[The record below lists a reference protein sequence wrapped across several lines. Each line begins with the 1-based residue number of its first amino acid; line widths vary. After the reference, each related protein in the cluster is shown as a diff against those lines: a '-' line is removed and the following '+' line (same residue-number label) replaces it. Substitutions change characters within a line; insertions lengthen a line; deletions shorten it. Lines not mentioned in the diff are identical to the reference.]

1 MNTNSQTRI
10 KDGWKRFISGQS
22 ADGYVRDEILR
33 SWERCKSLGSDYNL
47 TVPYKL
53 TDKESIQN
61 KLRNNALL
69 LEVSVPAI
77 QYLYDFLQGAPLF
90 VAVSDAEG
98 YLIGV
103 YGDTSR
109 IDPSYDITYTLWSEK
124 SMGTNPIGTSLAEDR
139 AVTTS
144 GFEHYSRFPHKF
156 SGAGTTIHDADG
168 KVIGAI
174 SITNFLQE
182 PNPHALALIVMT
194 AYSIE
199 KQLRLKESN
208 KNIETAYEHVNIIIN
223 SIIEGIILLNQQG
236 NISLVNNALLKQ
248 LNVPP
253 SRLLG
258 RPITEFVTDKLLVQ
272 AIESNAPFTDFITKL
287 NIGKAKYPC
296 VISKRVVGDS
306 HQNEN
311 VLIINEFSRFSNIAS
326 KISSSQVENSFDTII
341 GSSPAIKHAIEE
353 ARLYSESDSNILIL
367 GESGTGKDVFA
378 QAIHNESSRRNGPYV
393 PINCGAIQKELI
405 LSELFGYEEGAF
417 TGARSGGAI
426 GKLEYASGGTV
437 FLDEIGEMPLDVQP
451 VLLRALEQMVI
462 TRVGGKDYIPI
473 DVRIIAATNK
483 NLEEAI
489 EEGTFRRDLYYRLNL
504 FTVDLVPL
512 RNRREDIFDLVGV
525 FISSM
530 NLKYGKAIKGFSR
543 EAMNLMLAYD
553 WPGNVR
559 ELKNCVERCVALAR
573 NEEIEPELLPSN
585 IWNYNNRN
593 IEESRYYANPIPAA
607 KVIAH
612 SREDDEYRQ
621 LKEALEKHHW
631 NITAV
636 SSELGVT
643 RATVYNRMK
652 KFGLN

>member
-1 MNTNSQTRI
+1 MNGNSQARI
-10 KDGWKRFISGQS
+10 KEGWKRFISGQS

-33 SWERCKSLGSDYNL
+33 SWERCRALNSDYNL

-53 TDKESIQN
+53 TDKDSIQN
-61 KLRNNALL
+61 KLSKNALL

-77 QYLYDFLQGAPLF
+77 QYLYDFLQDAPLF

-199 KQLRLKESN
+199 KQLRLRES
-208 KNIETAYEHVNIIIN
+208 KQNIETAYEHVNIIIN
-223 SIIEGIILLNQQG
+223 SIIEGIIVLNQQG

-248 LNVPP
+248 LNVPA

-258 RPITEFVTDKLLVQ
+258 KPITEFVTDKLLVQ
-272 AIESNAPFTDFITKL
+272 AIEGGAPFTDFITKL
-287 NIGKAKYPC
+287 SIGRAKYPC
-296 VISKRVVGDS
+296 VISKRVVGGI
-306 HQNEN
+306 QNEN

-326 KISSSQVENSFDTII
+326 KISSSQVDHSFDTII
-341 GSSPAIKHAIEE
+341 GSSPAIKHAIKE
-353 ARLYSESDSNILIL
+353 ARLYAESDSNILIL

-378 QAIHNESSRRNGPYV
+378 QAIHNESARRNGPYV

-489 EEGTFRRDLYYRLNL
+489 EAGTFRRDLYYRLNL

-512 RNRREDIFDLVGV
+512 RNRREDIYDLVDA

-530 NLKYGKAIKGFSR
+530 NLKYGKNVKAFSR
-543 EAMNLMLAYD
+543 EAMNLILSYD

-559 ELKNCVERCVALAR
+559 ELRNCVERCVALAR
-573 NEEIEPELLPSN
+573 NEEIEADLLPAQ
-585 IWNYNNRN
+585 IWNYNDRDIEDNRFYVRPVPMSKLVVRN
-593 IEESRYYANPIPAA
+593 
-607 KVIAH
+607 K
-612 SREDDEYRQ
+612 EDEEYRQ
-621 LKEALEKHHW
+621 LKEALEKYHW

-636 SSELGVT
+636 SAALGVT
-643 RATVYNRMK
+643 RATVYHRMK
-652 KFGLN
+652 KYGLN